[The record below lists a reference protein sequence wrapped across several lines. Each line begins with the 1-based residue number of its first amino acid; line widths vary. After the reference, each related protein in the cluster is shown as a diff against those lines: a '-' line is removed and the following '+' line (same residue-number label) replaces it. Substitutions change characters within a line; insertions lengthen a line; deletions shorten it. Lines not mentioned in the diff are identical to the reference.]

1 MCEQLR
7 ANQLVANGINQV
19 AQGTYDTGTNI
30 GNTSYALW
38 ALNGGTITSN
48 GVLQLITGGNLAY
61 GAYAQGLGAS
71 INIAAGSQIT
81 TTGEDAEGI
90 SAQSG
95 GVVTVGD
102 NSAVTT
108 IITNGANADG
118 LHAFLNNSTINATN
132 MSITTNGVTAHG
144 VNVNEGIVNITDA
157 SIVTNGIFSNG
168 LQASDSSNP
177 ANAVINASGVDVTV
191 NGSSSTAAYAL
202 SGTIELTNANLT
214 VGTGAVGGWGL
225 RHRMLVH

>member
-1 MCEQLR
+1 MRLNQKTALFFSIPFSLSLTLCEQLR

-19 AQGTYDTGTNI
+19 AQGTYDTGTNT

-81 TTGEDAEGI
+81 TTGGDAEGI

-95 GVVTVGD
+95 GIVTVGD

-108 IITNGANADG
+108 ITTNGANADG
-118 LHAFLNNSTINATN
+118 LHAFLNNSTINAN
-132 MSITTNGVTAHG
+132 SIAITTNGNQANG
-144 VNVNEGIVNITDA
+144 VHANDASIVNITA
-157 SIVTNGIFSNG
+157 TSIVTNGVFANG
-168 LQASDSSNP
+168 LYAVGTGNP
-177 ANAVINASGVDVTV
+177 TITASGMNVTV
-191 NGSSSTAAYAL
+191 NGNLSTAAM
-202 SGTIELTNANLT
+202 
-214 VGTGAVGGWGL
+214 
-225 RHRMLVH
+225 H